1 MKMSSIEEQQQT
13 DFERSKKKKKTL
25 HLSSVKLFIPLV
37 DHSIT
42 LGIEGI
48 LDSVFANS
56 RDLPI
61 PTED

>member
-1 MKMSSIEEQQQT
+1 MSSTEERQQT
-13 DFERSKKKKKTL
+13 LILRSKNKKKKKKL

-37 DHSIT
+37 NHSIT

-56 RDLPI
+56 RDLSI
-61 PTED
+61 PAED